1 MEKVI
6 AYIFFAVVL
15 SSCWKE
21 EIPIN
26 ANALDGDNSIL
37 IRMGSDYGNQIW
49 YDIDNREV
57 IQQNRKDIWDLGFIL
72 EDGNVYVRLNTANAA
87 TALATNASELIE
99 LTTNPSGA
107 IFRTDHPNGSLDSLA
122 IGLISFPSNVYIIN
136 RGFSTTGESLGNWK
150 VRFIS
155 YESNKITFEMAR
167 MNGANLRTVS
177 LDITTSQSWNCYS
190 IENNQKVD
198 WEPNDR
204 WHFCFTQYSHVFYEP
219 YQPYLVTG
227 VLSNPATTQ
236 VAEINDKSFDEIDL
250 ILATQLSYS
259 SNADIIGYDWKFY
272 DFDIQLFTMEEEM
285 LFVVNTISG
294 EYYKL
299 RFTDFYDEEGQRGA
313 PKFDL
318 VAL

>member
-6 AYIFFAVVL
+6 TYIFFVVVL
-15 SSCWKE
+15 ASCWKE
-21 EIPIN
+21 EIPIKADPSN
-26 ANALDGDNSIL
+26 GDDSVL
-37 IRMGSDYGNQIW
+37 IRMGIDYGNQLW
-49 YDIDNREV
+49 FDINERRIV
-57 IQQNRKDIWDLGFIL
+57 QQNRKDTWDFGFKKVH
-72 EDGNVYVRLNTANAA
+72 DNVYVRLNTANAA
-87 TALATNASELIE
+87 TALSTNTIE
-99 LTTNPSGA
+99 LSDITSNPSGA

-122 IGLISFPSNVYIIN
+122 IGSISFPSNVYIIN
-136 RGFSTTGESLGNWK
+136 RGFSTTGQSLGNWK

-155 YESNKITFEMAR
+155 YENNEITFEMAR
-167 MNGANLRTVS
+167 MNGANLRTVTV
-177 LDITTSQSWNCYS
+177 DITTNQSWSCYS
-190 IENNQKVD
+190 IESNQRVD
-198 WEPNDR
+198 WEPDEQ

-227 VLSNPATTQ
+227 VLINPSTTQ
-236 VAEINDKSFDEIDL
+236 VAEINDKSFEEIDL
-250 ILATQLSYS
+250 IMATQLSYS

-272 DFDIQLFTMEEEM
+272 DFDLQLFTMEEQM

-294 EYYKL
+294 DYYKL